1 MKIRQQGLTL
11 IELMIVVV
19 VLAIL
24 ATIAYPSYQ
33 HVIRQTRLA
42 NVRTE
47 LVQNANQL
55 ERYYTQRGTF
65 VDANTGENAI
75 TLAQN
80 DFFTIS
86 FNGAPTAS
94 GYILQA
100 APNAN
105 NSGETCTV
113 FLNDSGIFWA
123 SSSAANTSCP
133 GYETPVSAN

>member
-19 VLAIL
+19 ILAIL

-33 HVIRQTRLA
+33 QFIRQTRLA

-55 ERYYTQRGTF
+55 ERYYRQRGTF
-65 VDANTGENAI
+65 VGADTGANAI
-75 TLAQN
+75 TLVQN
-80 DFFTIS
+80 NFFTVS
-86 FNGAPTAS
+86 FNGAPTAA

-123 SSSAANTSCP
+123 TSSQTGTVCP
-133 GYETPVSAN
+133 GYETPVSSN